1 MNATNPVQW
10 YPGHM
15 ARAMRRLAADLKL
28 IDVVIEVVDAR
39 VPRSGANPALA
50 RLVGKRPRLL
60 VLGRTDLAD
69 PEETAAWLAHF
80 ERSGIPAVAAN
91 AKSQGD
97 GTALRA
103 RLAALAGERRSA
115 RAIVLGIPNAGK
127 SSIINALVRKNV
139 ARTEDR
145 AGVTRAA
152 QWFRVQPGL
161 ELMDTAGI
169 LVPKIDT
176 AEAQWKLALVGAV
189 PRARFEAEEVVGC
202 FQAWAAAALPRRAIL
217 DLETYAQSRGF
228 IRHGTLPD
236 THNAAWSYI
245 KDFNEQK
252 FGRITLDLAPEAAP

>member
-1 MNATNPVQW
+1 
-10 YPGHM
+10 M
-15 ARAMRRLAADLKL
+15 ARAMRRLADDLKL

-39 VPRSGANPALA
+39 VPHSGRNPALG
-50 RLVGKRPRLL
+50 RMIGKRPALL
-60 VLGRTDLAD
+60 VLGRSDLAD
-69 PEETAAWLAHF
+69 PAQTSAWLAHY
-80 ERSGIPAVAAN
+80 ERSGRPALEAN
-91 AKSQGD
+91 AKSQAD

-103 RLAALAGERRSA
+103 RLAQLAGERRSA

-152 QWFRVQPGL
+152 QWFRVQAGL

-189 PRARFEAEEVVGC
+189 PRARFEAEEVVAC
-202 FQAWAAAALPRRAIL
+202 FHAWAAAALPRRAIP

-228 IRHGTLPD
+228 IRHGTMPD

-245 KDFNEQK
+245 KDFNEAK
-252 FGRITLDLAPEAAP
+252 FGRITLDLAPESERA

>member
-15 ARAMRRLAADLKL
+15 ARAMRRLATDLKL
-28 IDVVIEVVDAR
+28 IDVVIEVIDAR
-39 VPRSGANPALA
+39 VPGSGANPALG

-60 VLGRTDLAD
+60 VLGRSDLAD
-69 PEETAAWLAHF
+69 PEATVAWLAHF
-80 ERSGIPAVAAN
+80 ERNGIPAVQAN

-97 GTALRA
+97 GTALRT
-103 RLAALAGERRSA
+103 RLAGLTAGLASA

-127 SSIINALVRKNV
+127 SSIINALIRKNV

-169 LVPKIDT
+169 LVPRIDT
-176 AEAQWKLALVGAV
+176 PEAQWKLALVGAV

-202 FQAWAAAALPRRAIL
+202 FAAWAALALPNRKIP
-217 DLETYAQSRGF
+217 DLVTYAQSRGF
-228 IRHGTLPD
+228 IRHGTIPD

-245 KDFNEQK
+245 KDFNELK
-252 FGRITLDLAPEAAP
+252 FGRITLDPPPQALP

>member
-1 MNATNPVQW
+1 MNGTNPVQW

-15 ARAMRRLAADLKL
+15 ARAMRRLAEDLKL

-39 VPRSGANPALA
+39 VPRCGRNPALA
-50 RLVGKRPRLL
+50 RMVGTRPRLL
-60 VLGRTDLAD
+60 VLGRSDLAD
-69 PEETAAWLAHF
+69 PAQTAAWLAHF
-80 ERSGIPAVAAN
+80 ERTGIPAVEAN
-91 AKSQGD
+91 AKSQAD

-103 RLAALAGERRSA
+103 RLALLAGERRSA

-152 QWFRVQPGL
+152 QWFRVTPGL

-169 LVPKIDT
+169 LVPRIDT
-176 AEAQWKLALVGAV
+176 PEAQWKLALVGAV
-189 PRARFEAEEVVGC
+189 PRARFEAEEVVGALH
-202 FQAWAAAALPRRAIL
+202 AWAQTALPKRAL
-217 DLETYAQSRGF
+217 PDLETYAQTRGF
-228 IRHGTLPD
+228 IRRGTLPD

-245 KDFNEQK
+245 KDFNELK
-252 FGRITLDLAPEAAP
+252 FGQITLDLAPEAA